1 MTLKKSS
8 FYGESDSTNGLRIKD
23 LSLEYQTSK
32 GPLLALNNVSLSISQ
47 GDTIGIAG
55 ESGCGKSTLAW
66 SIMRA
71 LPENSRITS
80 GNVSLGDIDIY
91 SMGEAAFDKNIR
103 WKRIATVPQ
112 AAMNVFD
119 PVYTI
124 EEQIIETI
132 RVHTPFVSK
141 EKARDTTRQ
150 LLELVGIESAR
161 AGSYPHQLSGG
172 MKQRAAIALALC
184 LSPNVLIA
192 DEPTTALDVI
202 VQAQILA
209 LLMEIRKKFGMTL
222 ILISHDLALVAQ
234 YCSRIAIMY
243 AGRIVETGPTRELFR
258 MPLHPYTYGLLQSV
272 PNLLDERRAL
282 KSIPGTLPSQFRLSN
297 CCGFEPRCQFA
308 VSRCSSE
315 DPPLFAVG
323 ASRNSACFEWKRL
336 EVT

>member
-1 MTLKKSS
+1 
-8 FYGESDSTNGLRIKD
+8 
-23 LSLEYQTSK
+23 
-32 GPLLALNNVSLSISQ
+32 
-47 GDTIGIAG
+47 
-55 ESGCGKSTLAW
+55 
-66 SIMRA
+66 
-71 LPENSRITS
+71 
-80 GNVSLGDIDIY
+80 DIDIY

-243 AGRIVETGPTRELFR
+243 AGSRRFADA
-258 MPLHPYTYGLLQSV
+258 QSVATV